1 MEAGKNVMHYSEL
14 GGPDLSEKP
23 IRDSSSAHHTLL
35 LHDPNA
41 GDQKMSGLSIIYY
54 MPVPDTTFSWLFVF
68 DDREGSKGDANKKPP
83 NNRKGCGKMIIWRF
97 VNLA

>member
-1 MEAGKNVMHYSEL
+1 MEAGKTVMHYSEL

-41 GDQKMSGLSIIYY
+41 GDQKISGLSIIYY
-54 MPVPDTTFSWLFVF
+54 MPVPDTTFWWLFVF
-68 DDREGSKGDANKKPP
+68 DYREGSKGG
-83 NNRKGCGKMIIWRF
+83 RE
-97 VNLA
+97 